1 MNNMNLLAV
10 VLLIGACGVLAGQFH
25 HLFGIASVLGAILC
39 AACFVRPRA
48 LFVIGIGG
56 MLLRDLLVGFT
67 PFTGVRVVAMVL
79 VVGIVVLM
87 KVRPNLRSL
96 LTGLVASSAV
106 FHLALAVGDWATGTC
121 AIFPRTAQ
129 GLVSSVVTSLPYFQ
143 RALVGDVLFA
153 SLFLSLY
160 GLAAYGLW
168 LKPTLSTK

>member
-1 MNNMNLLAV
+1 MNNMNALAM
-10 VLLIGACGVLAGQFH
+10 VLLIGACGILAGQFH
-25 HLFGIASVLGAILC
+25 HVVGIAPVLGAILC
-39 AACFVRPRA
+39 AACFVRPRS
-48 LFVIGIGG
+48 LFIIGISG
-56 MLLRDLLVGFT
+56 MLLRDLMVGFS
-67 PFTGVRVVAMVL
+67 PFTLVRVIGMAL
-79 VVGIVVLM
+79 VVATVVGL

-106 FHLALAVGDWATGTC
+106 FHLALAAGDWATGTC

-129 GLVSSVVTSLPYFQ
+129 GLVSSIATSFPYFQ

-153 SLFLSLY
+153 SLFLSVY